1 MGKIKFFGRHVK
13 NTGNLKGAMDGK
25 KTGSIIIRENEN
37 PKARLE
43 YYRAHGLTNCDD
55 YPGGDAAFEHDVL
68 SGQYRDRRFCEAP
81 LKREDYYVLKYMLDG
96 KFNPELDFFLEFSV
110 RACII
115 NIFCFKNG
123 IDILVSLLPGQEN
136 PYIAD
141 MKYCDFDLRE
151 YYSQNPFFTEDLKEK
166 RNWKDWKHNIKK
178 YWKDLT
184 HWKI

>member
-1 MGKIKFFGRHVK
+1 MRSTPEAGR
-13 NTGNLKGAMDGK
+13 L
-25 KTGSIIIRENEN
+25 
-37 PKARLE
+37 L
-43 YYRAHGLTNCDD
+43 C
-55 YPGGDAAFEHDVL
+55 
-68 SGQYRDRRFCEAP
+68 
-81 LKREDYYVLKYMLDG
+81 LKYMLDG

-151 YYSQNPFFTEDLKEK
+151 YYSPNPFFTEDLKEK